1 MRTNYISILLIMA
14 LLLCGSCSD
23 NEPELAAESTT
34 STVTIRTRAPQD
46 NEANATTD
54 ELINTWW
61 MVFVDEQGADKGK
74 VRLILD
80 RPSETDAVSSEEVK
94 FTIPRG
100 TYTIYAFANITRESL
115 TQTPLNLTFT
125 EGAAAP
131 DLSTV
136 QWNRIGK
143 IGDLIP
149 MTGVLHNVSLTKEMN
164 NTFSIEVVRLW
175 AKLCFQFSTDTDKT
189 ITVSKLSMMPA
200 LNESGVTLLPDYTSL
215 GGAPSL
221 PDRTNCSLLERKD
234 LNLTI
239 TKDAT
244 ASETFYLLESTAA
257 SHPTGHYPLSFELK
271 YGDGATRTVN
281 ALAYELK
288 HINRNDFIT
297 IPILITDWTVA
308 VGVLFYPPIGGYPAV
323 LLEESKDNEFYAT
336 FGSPGKFVIRPT
348 VTSADGTIVANSD
361 LAITL
366 TAEDTSGI
374 LSQKPTYDD
383 KSFEIIEEIAPG
395 KGTAVVTLDIGIK
408 VNNTVQQTIKRKFY
422 IIRKDS

>member
-200 LNESGVTLLPDYTSL
+200 LNEGGVILLPNYTSL

-221 PDRTNCSLLERKD
+221 PDGTNCSLLERKD

-239 TKDAT
+239 TKNAA

-271 YGDGATRTVN
+271 YRDGATRTVN
-281 ALAYELK
+281 ALAYQLE

-366 TAEDTSGI
+366 TTEDTDKI
-374 LSQKPTYDD
+374 LSQQPTYDN
-383 KSFEIIEEIAPG
+383 KTFEIIGEIASG

-422 IIRKDS
+422 IIRQDS